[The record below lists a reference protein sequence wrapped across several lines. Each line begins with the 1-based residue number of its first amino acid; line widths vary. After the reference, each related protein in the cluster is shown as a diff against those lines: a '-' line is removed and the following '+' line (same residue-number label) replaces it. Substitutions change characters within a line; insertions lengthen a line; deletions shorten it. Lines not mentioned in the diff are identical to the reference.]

1 MRITRLELKNWRN
14 FQEVDIKL
22 HKRAFLLGP
31 NASGKSNMLDALR
44 FLKDLAIDGGGL
56 QKAVSDRGGVS
67 RIRCLSAR
75 RYSDVAISVDL
86 GDDIDKPEWSYRIQF
101 SQDNRSRPILKS
113 EEVKHLGKVILKR
126 PDADDRNDEERLTQT
141 HLEQISANKE
151 FRDIARHY
159 SEFRYLH
166 IVPQLVR
173 DPDRSAGRANDP
185 FGGDFLEQLA
195 KTQKNQ
201 TSTFNSRMRKIHEAL
216 KIAVPQ
222 LKDLELER
230 DEKGTP
236 HLIGLYEHW
245 RPNAGKQNESQ
256 FSDGTLRLLGLLWAA
271 LEGKGVLLL
280 EEPELSLHSEIVK
293 RIPQMFAR
301 IASVKNRQIIVSSH
315 SMDLMADTNIAP
327 DEVFL
332 LMPGIEGTIVQ
343 SVNDNREIADL
354 AQNGIPLSDIVV
366 AKTAPR
372 GCQQLQLLLDAR

>member
-14 FQEVDIKL
+14 FQDVDIKL
-22 HKRAFLLGP
+22 QKRAFLLGP
-31 NASGKSNMLDALR
+31 NAAGKSNMLDALR
-44 FLKDLAIDGGGL
+44 FMKDLAIDGGGL

-75 RYSDVAISVDL
+75 RYSDISISLDL
-86 GDDIDKPEWSYRIQF
+86 GDDIDCPEWAYRIQF
-101 SQDNRSRPILKS
+101 SQDNRSRPILKK
-113 EEVKHLGKVILKR
+113 EEVKRLGKVILNR
-126 PDADDRNDEERLTQT
+126 PDKDDMNDEERLTQT

-151 FRDIARHY
+151 FRDIARQL

-173 DPDRSAGRANDP
+173 DPDRSVGRANDP

-201 TSTFNSRMRKIHEAL
+201 TGTFNSRMKKIHEAL

-301 IASVKNRQIIVSSH
+301 IARVKNRQIIVSSH
-315 SMDLMADTNIAP
+315 STDLMADSNIAP

-332 LMPGIEGTIVQ
+332 LIPGIEGTVVQ
-343 SVNDNREIADL
+343 CVNENNEIRAL
-354 AQNGIPLSDIVV
+354 AENGIPLSDIVT

-372 GCQQLQLLLDAR
+372 SCEQLQLLLDAR